1 MRCLQ
6 TLSVLGAL
14 FLTTVN
20 AVSLPAGVPR
30 DISEFRDKHPYTPPK
45 HEHRKIVQI
54 RASRYNADDVSDE
67 FRRGIPKANGGGTLH
82 LSKGKTYVIGKA
94 LDLTGLE
101 DIHIHLEGEIRF
113 TDDVEYWQENAW
125 YHPFQKSIMFW
136 KWGGKDI
143 KSTAMVSLK
152 AKGNGGGMSS
162 SLELVRKCISTI
174 EQIMRTSLRIRSI
187 LNPDNKYYRPILFY
201 AEETTN
207 LDVSGIH
214 LKDSPCW
221 NNFIVSSKNV
231 KYTDVV
237 ATALSNNGSIIPK
250 NTDFM
255 NTMNTSTV
263 RTERTWVNIDD
274 DCFSPKPNS
283 SDLYVNTMYCNGTH
297 GQSMGSLGQ
306 YKGEVSNVYNVHI
319 ENVWMMNGDYSAAR
333 IKDVTNDLCSTDIRN
348 FWVARMDYG
357 IFLDSCYFNISAEE
371 CNSHPSG
378 MQITNIHFENF
389 TGYTSGV
396 YGNAVARL
404 SCSAAEDAICAN
416 ITVKD
421 FNVKTPCGGDPVV
434 ICDGMHGDIGVDC
447 VPYDCDEAKAAL
459 NAKCKTPMAA
469 IDTDPWGSR
478 LIEKRKGAFHPQ

>member
-1 MRCLQ
+1 MRSLQ
-6 TLSVLGAL
+6 IISVLGAL
-14 FLTTVN
+14 FLTTVQ
-20 AVSLPAGVPR
+20 AVTLPAGVPR
-30 DISEFRDKHPYTPPK
+30 DISEFRDKHPYAPPK
-45 HEHRKIVQI
+45 HEHRRIIRI
-54 RASRYNADDVSDE
+54 RASTNNADDVSDE
-67 FRRGIPKANGGGTLH
+67 FRRGVRKANGGGTLH
-82 LSKGKTYVIGKA
+82 LAKGKTYVIGKA

-101 DIHIHLEGEIRF
+101 DIHINLEGEIRF

-125 YHPFQKSIMFW
+125 QRWWNEFES
-136 KWGGKDI
+136 GTG
-143 KSTAMVSLK
+143 
-152 AKGNGGGMSS
+152 
-162 SLELVRKCISTI
+162 
-174 EQIMRTSLRIRSI
+174 SI

-201 AEETTN
+201 AENTTN

-221 NNFIVSSKNV
+221 NNFIVSSNNV

-255 NTMNTSTV
+255 NTMNTSAV
-263 RTERTWVNIDD
+263 RIERTWVNIDD

-297 GQSMGSLGQ
+297 GQ
-306 YKGEVSNVYNVHI
+306 
-319 ENVWMMNGDYSAAR
+319 YSAAR
-333 IKDVTNDLCSTDIRN
+333 IKVWAGEETGTGFVNNVTFKN

-371 CNSHPSG
+371 CNAHPSG

-421 FNVKTPCGGDPVV
+421 FNVKTPCGGDPVI

-447 VPYDCDEAKAAL
+447 VPYDSDEAKAAL

-469 IDTDPWGSR
+469 IDTDPWGSG
-478 LIEKRKGAFHPQ
+478 LIEKMKGAFHPQ

>member
-1 MRCLQ
+1 MRYLPI
-6 TLSVLGAL
+6 LGLLGAL
-14 FLTTVN
+14 AITTID
-20 AVSLPAGVPR
+20 AVSLPQDVPR
-30 DISEFRDKHPYTPPK
+30 DVSGFRQKHPYKPPK
-45 HEHRKIVQI
+45 HEQRKIIKI
-54 RASRYNADDVSDE
+54 RASRDHEDDVSDDFE
-67 FRRGIPKANGGGTLH
+67 RGTF
-82 LSKGKTYVIGKA
+82 VIGKA
-94 LDLTGLE
+94 LDLTGLN

-113 TDDVEYWQENAW
+113 TDDIEYWQENAW

-136 KWGGKDI
+136 KWGGHDI
-143 KSTAMVSLK
+143 KIY
-152 AKGNGGGMSS
+152 GNG
-162 SLELVRKCISTI
+162 VI
-174 EQIMRTSLRIRSI
+174 EGQGI

-201 AEETTN
+201 AENTTN

-221 NNFIVSSKNV
+221 NNFIVSSKNIS
-231 KYTDVV
+231 YTDVV

-263 RTERTWVNIDD
+263 RIERTWVNIDD

-306 YKGEVSNVYNVHI
+306 YKGEVSNVHDVHI
-319 ENVWMMNGDYSAAR
+319 ENVWMMNGDYSGAR
-333 IKDVTNDLCSTDIRN
+333 IKVWAGNETGTGFVNNVTFKN

-357 IFLDSCYFNISAEE
+357 IFLDSCYFNKSAEE
-371 CNSHPSG
+371 CNAHPSG

-404 SCSAAEDAICAN
+404 SCSSAEDAVCAN
-416 ITVKD
+416 ITLKNFDVKP
-421 FNVKTPCGGDPVV
+421 PCGGEPVV
-434 ICDGMHGDIGVDC
+434 ICDGMHGDVGVDC
-447 VPYDCDEAKAAL
+447 VPYESDEAQAAL
-459 NAKCKTPMAA
+459 KAKCKTPLVP
-469 IDTDPWGSR
+469 IDTDPWGSG
-478 LIEKRKGAFHPQ
+478 LIEKKKGAFHPE

>member
-1 MRCLQ
+1 MRSLQ
-6 TLSVLGAL
+6 IISVLGAL
-14 FLTTVN
+14 FLTTVQ
-20 AVSLPAGVPR
+20 AVTLPAGVPR
-30 DISEFRDKHPYTPPK
+30 DISEFRDKHPYAPPK
-45 HEHRKIVQI
+45 HEHRRIIRI
-54 RASRYNADDVSDE
+54 RASTNNADDVSDE
-67 FRRGIPKANGGGTLH
+67 FRRGVRKANGGGTLH
-82 LSKGKTYVIGKA
+82 LAKGKTYVIGKA

-101 DIHIHLEGEIRF
+101 DIHINLEGEIRF

-143 KSTAMVSLK
+143 KIY
-152 AKGNGGGMSS
+152 GNG
-162 SLELVRKCISTI
+162 VI
-174 EQIMRTSLRIRSI
+174 EGQGQRWWNEFESGTGSI

-201 AEETTN
+201 AENTTN

-221 NNFIVSSKNV
+221 NNFIVSSNNV

-255 NTMNTSTV
+255 NTMNTSAV
-263 RTERTWVNIDD
+263 RIERTWVNIDD

-306 YKGEVSNVYNVHI
+306 YKGEVSNVYDVHI

-333 IKDVTNDLCSTDIRN
+333 IKVWAGEETGTGFVNNVTFKN

-371 CNSHPSG
+371 CNAHPSG

-421 FNVKTPCGGDPVV
+421 FNVKTPCGGDPVI

-447 VPYDCDEAKAAL
+447 VPFDSDEAKAAL

-469 IDTDPWGSR
+469 IDTDPWGSG
-478 LIEKRKGAFHPQ
+478 LIEKMKGAFHPQ

>member
-1 MRCLQ
+1 MRSLQ
-6 TLSVLGAL
+6 IISVLGAL
-14 FLTTVN
+14 FLTTVQ
-20 AVSLPAGVPR
+20 AVTLPAGVPR
-30 DISEFRDKHPYTPPK
+30 DISEFRDKHPYAPPK
-45 HEHRKIVQI
+45 HEHRRIIRI
-54 RASRYNADDVSDE
+54 RASTNNTDDVSDE
-67 FRRGIPKANGGGTLH
+67 FRRGVRKANGGGTLH
-82 LSKGKTYVIGKA
+82 LAKGKTYVIGKA

-101 DIHIHLEGEIRF
+101 DIHIHLEGEIR
-113 TDDVEYWQENAW
+113 YWQENAW

-143 KSTAMVSLK
+143 RIY
-152 AKGNGGGMSS
+152 GNG
-162 SLELVRKCISTI
+162 VI
-174 EQIMRTSLRIRSI
+174 EGQGI

-201 AEETTN
+201 AENTTN

-221 NNFIVSSKNV
+221 NNFIVSSNNV

-255 NTMNTSTV
+255 NTMNTSAV
-263 RTERTWVNIDD
+263 RIERTWVNIDD

-297 GQSMGSLGQ
+297 GQ
-306 YKGEVSNVYNVHI
+306 YKGEVSNVYDVHI
-319 ENVWMMNGDYSAAR
+319 ENVWMMNGD
-333 IKDVTNDLCSTDIRN
+333 DVTNDRCSTDIRN

-371 CNSHPSG
+371 CNAHPSG

-421 FNVKTPCGGDPVV
+421 FNVKTPCGGDPVI

-447 VPYDCDEAKAAL
+447 VPYDSDEAKAAL

-469 IDTDPWGSR
+469 IDTDPWGSG
-478 LIEKRKGAFHPQ
+478 LIEKMKGAFHPQ

>member
-1 MRCLQ
+1 MPCPFQLEY
-6 TLSVLGAL
+6 
-14 FLTTVN
+14 
-20 AVSLPAGVPR
+20 PD
-30 DISEFRDKHPYTPPK
+30 DISEFRDKHPYDPPK
-45 HEHRKIVQI
+45 HEHRKIVRI
-54 RASRYNADDVSDE
+54 RASKNDKDDVSDE
-67 FRRGIPKANGGGTLH
+67 FDRAVRKANGGGTLH
-82 LSKGKTYVIGKA
+82 LAKGKTYVIGKA

-143 KSTAMVSLK
+143 KIYGDGV
-152 AKGNGGGMSS
+152 
-162 SLELVRKCISTI
+162 I
-174 EQIMRTSLRIRSI
+174 EGQGQRWWNEFESGTGSI

-201 AEETTN
+201 AENTTN

-221 NNFIVSSKNV
+221 NNFIVSSKNI
-231 KYTDVV
+231 KYTDVI

-263 RTERTWVNIDD
+263 RIERTWVNIDD

-283 SDLYVNTMYCNGTH
+283 SYLYVNTMYCNGTH

-306 YKGEVSNVYNVHI
+306 YKGEVSNVYDVHI
-319 ENVWMMNGDYSAAR
+319 ENVWMMNEDQLASKFGLVKKQGQDSSTSNLQVSLLNNVGNNFR
-333 IKDVTNDLCSTDIRN
+333 STDIRN

-371 CNSHPSG
+371 CNAHPSG

-404 SCSAAEDAICAN
+404 S
-416 ITVKD
+416 
-421 FNVKTPCGGDPVV
+421 
-434 ICDGMHGDIGVDC
+434 
-447 VPYDCDEAKAAL
+447 
-459 NAKCKTPMAA
+459 
-469 IDTDPWGSR
+469 
-478 LIEKRKGAFHPQ
+478 